1 MKNYARGTV
10 DTYDDRGGYGFI
22 IPDAPSEGEEKLLVH
37 RRSLRSPSLVL
48 RHGDRVVY
56 QKESVPRGTLAT
68 DVHPEAPDDTDIPAE
83 GVIATID
90 AQHLRG
96 TILSSSGAEV
106 SFSFA
111 ELSDDNLPPTRGERV
126 TFTLVKNEL
135 GNQARNI
142 SVDDFTQAP
151 SSESGLEQIDTR
163 AAADILAQAI
173 LARDSREFSDAEV
186 LYERGLKQVPSV
198 QLVTSYAA
206 MQKNRNRRAEAMRI
220 YQKGIKLFPNNSK
233 LREDAGNL
241 AFSIGDSNQA
251 LRYFEEGLRLSRQN
265 ETANAG
271 NFLLSMARV
280 YVKRGTHPDLKK
292 ALENYQAAEVVLAK
306 SKAGKQALP
315 RSDLLSMQTVSV
327 RIQHHRGN
335 LAFEF
340 IQKAGFKV
348 LRAQLFDQATVGADF
363 VVEVDRPE
371 LLESYGIA
379 GGLLIRCFFKSDI
392 TRTDLEGIDQVSK
405 IEGESGLVDEQLAI
419 IIVSSLPEPLQST
432 LFRRIEDRTRSL
444 PAIVPLTQAELE
456 TSHDAM
462 STLRTALDQW
472 LYRRDLF
479 ALNSPVS
486 GRRFF
491 GREKPLAEIR
501 DAISA
506 GTAAGIF
513 GLRKVGKTSILKEI
527 ERRCTEAGDI
537 ALYVDLLRVPAD
549 ITNSRWIYW
558 KLGTELYRSTVRSG
572 LKNVRWRIGE
582 AFPDYL
588 DVPVDFPI
596 ATAFDSDLTQVLK
609 AVAQSTSSPKPK
621 IVLMLDEI
629 ERLLPNSLGKE
640 GFSGFFDLFSYIRGV
655 SQESVNFVPI
665 VTGANAAIAE
675 ISQFEGKDNPVFNFF
690 KEIYLPLLQPK
701 ELKTMVQVLGRGM
714 GINIPAET
722 CDLIFQLTG
731 GHPFFSRQLC
741 SFLAE
746 QNPQRPLH
754 VRPEMIENLTERYLE
769 VAGKDFQ
776 EVLDRF
782 SRDYPDE
789 LEACIAI
796 VEAGGALPIKEFVS
810 SGGSRVN
817 LRHLLGYQIV
827 RLVDDSAT
835 VSIELLSRWL
845 KQGRSAVHG

>member
-1 MKNYARGTV
+1 MKKYARGTV
-10 DTYDDRGGYGFI
+10 ENYDDRGGYGFI
-22 IPDAPSEGEEKLLVH
+22 TPDSPSEGEEKLLVH
-37 RRSLRSPSLVL
+37 RRSLRSPSLAL
-48 RHGDRVVY
+48 RYGDRVVY
-56 QKESVPRGTLAT
+56 RKESVPRGTLAT
-68 DVHPEAPDDTDIPAE
+68 DVHLEAPDDNEIPAD
-83 GVIATID
+83 GTISTIEVE
-90 AQHLRG
+90 HLRG
-96 TILSSSGAEV
+96 MILSSSGSEV
-106 SFSFA
+106 PFSFT
-111 ELSDDNLPPTRGERV
+111 ELPDEKSPPKPGERV
-126 TFTLVKNEL
+126 TFTLVTNEL
-135 GNQARNI
+135 GNQASNI
-142 SVDDFTQAP
+142 FIEDDTQLSSNGLLREQTDTATAP
-151 SSESGLEQIDTR
+151 DV
-163 AAADILAQAI
+163 LAQAI
-173 LARDSREFSDAEV
+173 LARDSRQFSDAEV
-186 LYERGLKQVPSV
+186 LYERGLKKAPSV

-220 YQKGIKLFPNNSK
+220 YEKGMELFPNNSK
-233 LREDAGNL
+233 LRDDAGNL

-251 LRYFEEGLRLSRQN
+251 LRYFEEGLRLSQKN

-271 NFLLSMARV
+271 NFLLSIARV
-280 YVKRGTHPDLKK
+280 YVKRGTHHDLKK
-292 ALENYQAAEVVLAK
+292 AFENYQTAKTVLAK
-306 SKAGKQALP
+306 SKSGKQALP
-315 RSDLLSMQTVSV
+315 RSDLLSMQAVGV

-340 IQKAGFKV
+340 IQRVGFKV
-348 LRAQLFDQATVGADF
+348 LRAQLFDQPTVGADF

-392 TRTDLEGIDQVSK
+392 TRTDLEGIDHVAK

-432 LFRRIEDRTRSL
+432 LFRRIEDRARSL
-444 PAIVPLTQAELE
+444 PAIVPLTQSELE
-456 TSHDAM
+456 TSNDAM
-462 STLRTALDQW
+462 STLRTVLDQW

-501 DAISA
+501 DAIST

-513 GLRKVGKTSILKEI
+513 GLRKVGKTSILKEV
-527 ERRCTEAGDI
+527 ERRCIEAGDI

-549 ITNSRWIYW
+549 VTNSRWIYW
-558 KLGTELYRSTVRSG
+558 KLGTELYRSTVRAG
-572 LKNVRWRIGE
+572 LKSVRWRIGQ

-588 DVPVDFPI
+588 DVPGDFPI

-609 AVAQSTSSPKPK
+609 AVEQSTSGVKPK
-621 IVLMLDEI
+621 IILMLDEI

-655 SQESVNFVPI
+655 SQESANFVPI
-665 VTGANAAIAE
+665 ITGANAAIAE
-675 ISQFEGKDNPVFNFF
+675 ISQFEGRDNPVFNFF

-701 ELKTMVQVLGRGM
+701 ELKTMVQALGRGM
-714 GINIPAET
+714 GINIPTET
-722 CDLIFQLTG
+722 CDLILQLTG

-741 SFLAE
+741 SFLSE

-754 VRPEMIENLTERYLE
+754 VSPEMIENLTARYLE

-789 LEACIAI
+789 LDACIAI
-796 VEAGGALPIKEFVS
+796 VEAGGTLPIKDFVS
-810 SGGSRVN
+810 RGGSRVN

-827 RLVDDSAT
+827 RLVDDNAII
-835 VSIELLSRWL
+835 SIELLSRWL
-845 KQGRSAVHG
+845 KQGRSALHG